1 MMNSTI
7 IRKKK
12 KCVTC
17 NSLTYIF
24 SHGNCKD
31 CATIKSTQ
39 KRIEKHEEQEESESI
54 QNLISDLDFV
64 FSQYIRHKYADS
76 KGIVECYTC
85 SKKAP
90 ISEMSNGHYTSRS
103 NYGLRFMEDNCRV
116 QCYACNS
123 KHETDITPFKTA
135 LEKEKQGITE
145 WLELQARQ
153 VYKPTREELKQLL
166 AEYRYKLNDVKKKF
180 KK

>member
-1 MMNSTI
+1 MNSTI

-12 KCVTC
+12 RCLTC
-17 NSLTYIF
+17 NSLSYIF
-24 SHGNCKD
+24 SHGNCKE
-31 CATIKSTQ
+31 CSTIKSTQ
-39 KRIEKHEEQEESESI
+39 KRVEKHEEQEESESI

-64 FSQYIRHKYADS
+64 FSHYIRNKYAND
-76 KGIVECYTC
+76 KGIVECYIC
-85 SKKAP
+85 LKKMHV
-90 ISEMSNGHYTSRS
+90 SEAHNGHYTSRS

-116 QCYACNS
+116 NCPTCNS
-123 KHETDITPFKTA
+123 KHETDITPYKTA

-145 WLELQARQ
+145 WLETQARQ